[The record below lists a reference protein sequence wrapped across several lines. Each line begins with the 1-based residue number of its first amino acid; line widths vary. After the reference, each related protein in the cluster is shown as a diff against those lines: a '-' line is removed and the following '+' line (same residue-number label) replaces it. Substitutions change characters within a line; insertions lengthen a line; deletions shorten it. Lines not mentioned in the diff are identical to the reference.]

1 MEFEQAHIVIGNLQ
15 IRYYGIII
23 VVALLAGAYIAS
35 LLASRSG
42 RDSDH
47 IWGGLTWAIVP
58 GIIGARLWFVLFPP
72 ISPDRGLRN
81 RRRNLPEHRLVYG
94 EFLQHAERS
103 NRHLERWIEHFRRDH
118 RRIARRLSLP
128 Q

>member
-1 MEFEQAHIVIGNLQ
+1 MEFEQAHLVIGNLQ

-23 VVALLAGAYIAS
+23 VIALLAGAYVAS

-58 GIIGARLWFVLFPP
+58 GIVGARLWFILFPAGVADP
-72 ISPDRGLRN
+72 GLR
-81 RRRNLPEHRLVYG
+81 H
-94 EFLQHAERS
+94 
-103 NRHLERWIEHFRRDH
+103 
-118 RRIARRLSLP
+118 
-128 Q
+128 